1 MRSSTME
8 ELARESIS
16 LLARSASHSDPPRL
30 GSFGAVF
37 IMLKSALGA
46 GLLNFPWAFQKAGG
60 VTTAVSVE
68 LVSLVFLISGLVILG
83 YASSVSRQKTY
94 QDVVREVCGR
104 AIGQLCEVCFCFN
117 LFMICVAFLVVVQD
131 QLEKLCI
138 SLYETVTG
146 SGEGEIPYHWYT
158 DQRFA
163 LFVMCLVI
171 ILPLSIPKE
180 IGIQKY
186 TSVLGT
192 LAATY
197 LCVAVI
203 VKYYLMENHT
213 AILTPLHSQGVG
225 SWASMF
231 SVVPTICFGFQC
243 HEACIAIYS
252 SMENQKLTHWVVISV
267 ISMLFCLLVYT
278 LTGVYGFMTFGREVA
293 SDILMSYPGNDVVMI
308 ISRLLFGISIITIY
322 PIILLLGRSVILNLM
337 VRIQRRRL
345 GIVTSSFESRCR
357 TLLTVIWITITLLI
371 AMFVPDM
378 GEVISVIG
386 GISAFFIFIFPGL
399 CLVFIMQNEPVS
411 PRVRLVLT
419 VWGIITI
426 VVGAFIFGQST
437 TIAVMELLAKF

>member
-1 MRSSTME
+1 ME

-16 LLARSASHSDPPRL
+16 LLARSASHADPPRL

-46 GLLNFPWAFQKAGG
+46 GLLNFPWAFQKSGG

-94 QDVVREVCGR
+94 QDVVREVCGG
-104 AIGQLCEVCFCFN
+104 AVGQLCEVCFCFN

-138 SLYETVTG
+138 SFYQAVTG
-146 SGEGEIPYHWYT
+146 SSEGEMPYHWYT

-163 LFVMCLVI
+163 LFIMCLFI

-203 VKYYLMENHT
+203 VKYYLMESHV
-213 AILTPLHSQGVG
+213 AITTPEHSQGVS
-225 SWASMF
+225 SWGSMF

-252 SMENQKLTHWVVISV
+252 SMENQKLFHWVVISV
-267 ISMLFCLLVYT
+267 VSMFFCLLIYT
-278 LTGVYGFMTFGREVA
+278 LTGVYGFLTFGRAVA
-293 SDILMSYPGNDVVMI
+293 SDILMSYPGDDVVII

-322 PIILLLGRSVILNLM
+322 PIILLLGRSVILNLTL
-337 VRIQRRRL
+337 RIQRRRL
-345 GIVTSSFESRCR
+345 GIVTHSFESRCR
-357 TLLTVIWITITLLI
+357 VVLTVIWITITLLI

-378 GEVISVIG
+378 GDVISVIG

-399 CLVFIMQNEPVS
+399 CLVFTMQTESVS
-411 PRVRLVLT
+411 PRVRVILT
-419 VWGIITI
+419 VWGVITI

-437 TIAVMELLAKF
+437 TIAVMELCHKF

>member
-1 MRSSTME
+1 ME

-46 GLLNFPWAFQKAGG
+46 GLLNFPWAFEKAGG
-60 VTTAVSVE
+60 VTTAISVE

-94 QDVVREVCGR
+94 QDVVREVCGQ
-104 AIGQLCEVCFCFN
+104 AVGQLCEVCFCFN
-117 LFMICVAFLVVVQD
+117 LFMISVAFLVVVQD
-131 QLEKLCI
+131 QLEKRD
-138 SLYETVTG
+138 
-146 SGEGEIPYHWYT
+146 EGEMPYHWYT

-163 LFVMCLVI
+163 LFIMCLII

-203 VKYYLMENHT
+203 VRYHLMESHT
-213 AILTPLHSQGVG
+213 AIITPEHSQG

-252 SMENQKLTHWVVISV
+252 SMENQKLSHWVLISV
-267 ISMLFCLLVYT
+267 LSMFFCLLIYT
-278 LTGVYGFMTFGREVA
+278 LTGVYGFMTFGRAVA

-308 ISRLLFGISIITIY
+308 ISRLLFGFSIITIY
-322 PIILLLGRSVILNLM
+322 PIILLLGRSVVLNLM
-337 VRIQRRRL
+337 LRVQRRRR
-345 GIVTSSFESRCR
+345 GIITHLFESRCR
-357 TLLTVIWITITLLI
+357 VVLTVIWISFTLLI

-378 GEVISVIG
+378 GQVISVIG
-386 GISAFFIFIFPGL
+386 GISAFFIFIFPGMNKITL
-399 CLVFIMQNEPVS
+399 MA
-411 PRVRLVLT
+411 VLT
-419 VWGIITI
+419 VWGVITI

-437 TIAVMELLAKF
+437 TIAVMEIFQNI

>member
-1 MRSSTME
+1 ME

-16 LLARSASHSDPPRL
+16 LLARSASHADPPRL

-60 VTTAVSVE
+60 VNTAVAVE
-68 LVSLVFLISGLVILG
+68 MVSLVFLISGLVILG

-94 QDVVREVCGR
+94 QDVVSEVCGR
-104 AIGQLCEVCFCFN
+104 AVGQLCEICFCFN

-146 SGEGEIPYHWYT
+146 SSEGEIPYHWYT

-203 VKYYLMENHT
+203 VKYYLMESHT
-213 AILTPLHSQGVG
+213 VIITPEHSQGVS

-252 SMENQKLTHWVVISV
+252 SMENQKLSHWVVISV
-267 ISMLFCLLVYT
+267 VSMFFCLLIYT
-278 LTGVYGFMTFGREVA
+278 LTGVYGFMTFGRAVA

-337 VRIQRRRL
+337 LRIQRRRR
-345 GIVTSSFESRCR
+345 GIVTHSFESRCR
-357 TLLTVIWITITLLI
+357 VVLTVIWITITLLI
-371 AMFVPDM
+371 AMYVPDM
-378 GEVISVIG
+378 GEVIGVIG

-399 CLVFIMQNEPVS
+399 CLVFIMQTETVT
-411 PRVRLVLT
+411 PRIRVILT
-419 VWGIITI
+419 VWGVITI

-437 TIAVMELLAKF
+437 TIAIMELFYKF

>member
-1 MRSSTME
+1 NLSPDRCLNVEEQWFYSRLLPRSICLFS
-8 ELARESIS
+8 
-16 LLARSASHSDPPRL
+16 RSASHSDQPRL

-46 GLLNFPWAFQKAGG
+46 GLLNFPWAFEKAGG
-60 VTTAVSVE
+60 VTT
-68 LVSLVFLISGLVILG
+68 VSLVFLISGLVILG
-83 YASSVSRQKTY
+83 YASSISRQKTY

-104 AIGQLCEVCFCFN
+104 AVGQLCEVCFCFN

-138 SLYETVTG
+138 SLYETATG
-146 SGEGEIPYHWYT
+146 STEAEMPYHWYT

-163 LFVMCLVI
+163 LFIMCLVI

-186 TSVLGT
+186 TRYKP
-192 LAATY
+192 Y
-197 LCVAVI
+197 LWTSDI
-203 VKYYLMENHT
+203 QLRPM
-213 AILTPLHSQGVG
+213 G

-252 SMENQKLTHWVVISV
+252 SMENQKISHWVGISV
-267 ISMLFCLLVYT
+267 VSMFFCLLIYT
-278 LTGVYGFMTFGREVA
+278 LTGVYGFMTFGRDVA

-337 VRIQRRRL
+337 LRLRRRSH

-357 TLLTVIWITITLLI
+357 VVLTIVWIAITLLI

-386 GISAFFIFIFPGL
+386 GISAFFIFIFPGMKTNSHSLICISWCPLLIYTVHILATGL
-399 CLVFIMQNEPVS
+399 CLMFIMQTKQGPLS
-411 PRVRLVLT
+411 PCVCT
-419 VWGIITI
+419 GD
-426 VVGAFIFGQST
+426 
-437 TIAVMELLAKF
+437 

>member
-1 MRSSTME
+1 ME

-16 LLARSASHSDPPRL
+16 LLARSASHADPPQL
-30 GSFGAVF
+30 GSLGAVF

-46 GLLNFPWAFQKAGG
+46 GLLNFPWAFYKAGG
-60 VTTAVSVE
+60 VTTSICVE
-68 LVSLVFLISGLVILG
+68 LVSLIFLISGLVILG
-83 YASSVSRQKTY
+83 YASSVSKQKTY
-94 QDVVREVCGR
+94 QDVVSEVCGR
-104 AIGQLCEVCFCFN
+104 AVGQLCEVCFCFN
-117 LFMICVAFLVVVQD
+117 LFNVCIAFLVVVQD
-131 QLEKLCI
+131 QLEKLTD
-138 SLYETVTG
+138 SLYEMVTG
-146 SGEGEIPYHWYT
+146 SSEAEMPYHWYT

-163 LFVMCLVI
+163 LFVVCLII

-203 VKYYLMENHT
+203 VKFWMMENHT
-213 AILTPLHSQGVG
+213 VIITPQYKDGVS

-252 SMENQKLTHWVVISV
+252 SMENQKLSHWVVVAV
-267 ISMLFCLLVYT
+267 ISMLFCLLIYT
-278 LTGVYGFMTFGREVA
+278 LTGVYGFLTFGRAVA

-337 VRIQRRRL
+337 IRIQRRRR
-345 GIVTSSFESRCR
+345 GIVTHSFESRCR
-357 TLLTVIWITITLLI
+357 VILTVIWIGITLLI

-378 GEVISVIG
+378 SKVISVIG
-386 GISAFFIFIFPGL
+386 GISSFFIFIFPGL
-399 CLVFIMQNEPVS
+399 CLVFTMQTETVS
-411 PRVRLVLT
+411 PRIRGILT
-419 VWGIITI
+419 VWGVITI

-437 TIAVMELLAKF
+437 TIAVMEIFYSF

>member
-1 MRSSTME
+1 SVGCSQRCALLHLQPHPTG
-8 ELARESIS
+8 
-16 LLARSASHSDPPRL
+16 LLARSASHADPPRL

-60 VTTAVSVE
+60 VNTAVAVE
-68 LVSLVFLISGLVILG
+68 MVSLVFLISGLVILG

-94 QDVVREVCGR
+94 QDVVSEVCGR
-104 AIGQLCEVCFCFN
+104 AVGQLCEICFCFN

-146 SGEGEIPYHWYT
+146 SSEGEIPYHWYT

-203 VKYYLMENHT
+203 VKYYLMESHT
-213 AILTPLHSQGVG
+213 VIITPEHSQG

-252 SMENQKLTHWVVISV
+252 SMENQKLSHWVLISV
-267 ISMLFCLLVYT
+267 VSMFFCLLIYT
-278 LTGVYGFMTFGREVA
+278 LTGVYGFMTFGRAVA

-322 PIILLLGRSVILNLM
+322 PIILLLGR
-337 VRIQRRRL
+337 RRR
-345 GIVTSSFESRCR
+345 GIVTHSFESRCR
-357 TLLTVIWITITLLI
+357 VVLTVIWITITLLI
-371 AMFVPDM
+371 AMYVPDM
-378 GEVISVIG
+378 GEVIGVIG

-399 CLVFIMQNEPVS
+399 CLIHIVDGFFFIHG
-411 PRVRLVLT
+411 RVILT
-419 VWGIITI
+419 VWGVITI

-437 TIAVMELLAKF
+437 TIAIMELFYKF